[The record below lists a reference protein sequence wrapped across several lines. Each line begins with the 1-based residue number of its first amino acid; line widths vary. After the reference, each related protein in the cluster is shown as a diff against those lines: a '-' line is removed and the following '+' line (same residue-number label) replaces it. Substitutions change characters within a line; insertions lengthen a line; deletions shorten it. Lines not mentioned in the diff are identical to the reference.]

1 MIHNIT
7 SSIRTSQVCLRRL
20 AVEKAFTVEE
30 YKHRHTHTHTHTSH
44 HITSSHHIASRT
56 SSCSQMFF
64 EIGVPK
70 NFTIFSGIPVLKSV
84 FMFPCEY
91 WKIKLFYRTPLV
103 AASVPCFFLK
113 LFFKLFVHLYY
124 LFHFLSKTLYLR
136 FISKYLTFSCS
147 FSVFLPNRQVYVQTQ
162 QLSNTWSIF

>member
-1 MIHNIT
+1 
-7 SSIRTSQVCLRRL
+7 
-20 AVEKAFTVEE
+20 
-30 YKHRHTHTHTHTSH
+30 
-44 HITSSHHIASRT
+44 
-56 SSCSQMFF
+56 MFC

-113 LFFKLFVHLYY
+113 LFFKLFVHLNY

-147 FSVFLPNRQVYVQTQ
+147 FSVFLPNRQVSICSNSTIEQHMKYF
-162 QLSNTWSIF
+162 LSHWINIKERRLANKEKSGYSKTKTKTNVCHFKFLNRV